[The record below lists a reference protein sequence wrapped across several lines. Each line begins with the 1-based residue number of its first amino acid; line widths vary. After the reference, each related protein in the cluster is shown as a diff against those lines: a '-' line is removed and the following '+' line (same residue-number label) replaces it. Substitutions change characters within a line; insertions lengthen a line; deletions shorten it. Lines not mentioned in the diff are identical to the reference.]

1 MARSGI
7 LSVAGDEI
15 MHHEIIND
23 DQEYLPDRSPPEGDS
38 VRRIHEIQDR
48 MNKDRQLEEQ
58 YLVSVIRNLRSVSW
72 GKTEFLLKK

>member
-23 DQEYLPDRSPPEGDS
+23 DQEHIPDLSQPEGDC
-38 VRRIHEIQDR
+38 VHRIHEIQDR
-48 MNKDRQLEEQ
+48 MNMDRQLEEQ
-58 YLVSVIRNLRSVSW
+58 YLVSVIRNLQSLSLR
-72 GKTEFLLKK
+72 KN